1 MSKEE
6 RGRMKQKLGACFG
19 VGLLTAGLLTGCGTI
34 QNLHYQGKDRPVDEV
49 EEMLSDYLES
59 ENPNMD
65 LNVEITQDV
74 D

>member
-1 MSKEE
+1 MQKEE
-6 RGRMKQKLGACFG
+6 RNQQKAKLGALFG
-19 VGLLTAGLLTGCGTI
+19 VGLIAAGFLTGCGI
-34 QNLHYQGKDRPVDEV
+34 QELQYQGKTRPVNEV

-74 D
+74 GD